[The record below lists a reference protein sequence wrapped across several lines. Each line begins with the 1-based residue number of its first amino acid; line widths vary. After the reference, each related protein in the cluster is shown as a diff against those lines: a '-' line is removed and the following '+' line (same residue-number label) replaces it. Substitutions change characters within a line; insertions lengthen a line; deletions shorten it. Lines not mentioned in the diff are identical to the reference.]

1 MSVKSVP
8 LNSDKA
14 MQKDIFRFAATLFSE
29 ENDVYSTV
37 DSQLQMIKC
46 IFFEKKNAYL
56 PLDEISNELLNNYKY
71 HISKDETLSIVRR
84 HKKVFIRLN
93 DDGIDLYKLTDV
105 AYSETVELQE
115 KNIDYYISQ
124 FIEFY
129 KISDSKKC
137 LESIHSYL
145 YELTTTNIN
154 SYKLLIYGKDNS
166 KFKSSELSVDVNFLD
181 DEGLKYVHDF
191 IDWDNG
197 EKNIALSNIVFSC
210 LEYCMLVNGDKPN
223 KLLVNSIRKREI
235 YVDTN
240 ILFRA
245 IGINGKSRQK
255 VVVAFLKKC
264 VQAKLKII
272 ISHNTK
278 KEFFDTVDY
287 YISQILKYPR
297 GNTFTGAYE
306 LLTDYTLFSFY
317 DDWRNEHPILSIRYF
332 KMYIQSL
339 YSKVVDDYGIID
351 DEKIPKAIYD
361 SDEFKECR
369 NKYSFSIKNKKRELK
384 SIYVAEDD
392 HYSLKDSHDATV
404 IGYVEF
410 LRDKA
415 EANKDIFFVSSDKLL
430 RYWDMDRKDREYPIV
445 IYPSQLFLILIKTC
459 GRSENDFESF
469 VSFINIKPTHRQIT
483 PEKANIILSGISSI
497 TEDLEAQRL
506 IASAICGDAYQDVVK
521 TSNADSEFYEKVK
534 LFSQK
539 YLEDELKAREEKI
552 KEIERQNEINESSI
566 GSLKSTVNY
575 QENIIKKDNDKIEE
589 INSAMEKQK
598 EQISAFAE
606 KKIMPKLIFNRYGV
620 LAIAIVLTFF
630 TLTFF
635 ALQFFFKNQ
644 SWNFAILFFDR
655 IKTTWFGENVGDFV
669 YVVDSIPIA
678 IVGYIWRVV
687 SKKLSMNKDD
697 YKAQLVEKYIS
708 RNKLK

>member
-1 MSVKSVP
+1 MSGLSIP
-8 LNSDKA
+8 LNNDKA

-46 IFFEKKNAYL
+46 IFVEKKNSYL
-56 PLDEISNELLNNYKY
+56 TRDEISNDLLNTFKY
-71 HISKDETLSIVRR
+71 HISKDEIRAIIKC
-84 HKKVFIRLN
+84 HKKVFVHLN
-93 DDGIDLYKLTDV
+93 NDGIDLYKLNDAV
-105 AYSETVELQE
+105 YSETVELQE
-115 KNIDYYISQ
+115 KNIDYYINQ
-124 FIEFY
+124 FIEQY
-129 KISDSKKC
+129 QIADSQKC

-181 DEGLKYVHDF
+181 DEGLGYVHDF

-235 YVDTN
+235 YLDTN

-245 IGINGKSRQK
+245 IGINGESRQK

-264 VQAKLKII
+264 VQARLKII

-297 GNTFTGAYE
+297 GNTFSGAYE
-306 LLTDYTLFSFY
+306 FFTDYTLFSFY
-317 DDWRNEHPILSIRYF
+317 DNWCNEHPMLSIRYF

-339 YSKVVDDYGIID
+339 YSKIIDYYGIID

-369 NKYSFSIKNKKRELK
+369 NKYSLSIKNKKRELK

-404 IGYVEF
+404 IGYVEL

-445 IYPSQLFLILIKTC
+445 IYPSQLFLVLIKTC

-469 VSFINIKPTHRQIT
+469 VSFINIKPTYRQIT

-521 TSNADSEFYEKVK
+521 TSNADSELYEKVK

-539 YLEDELKAREEKI
+539 YLEDELKAREEQI
-552 KEIERQNEINESSI
+552 KEIERQNAINESSI
-566 GSLKSTVNY
+566 GSLKSTVDY
-575 QENIIKKDNDKIEE
+575 QEKIIKKDNDKIEE

-598 EQISAFAE
+598 EQISTFAE
-606 KKIMPKLIFNRYGV
+606 KKIMPKFIFNRYGILV
-620 LAIAIVLTFF
+620 IAILLTLFSLAF
-630 TLTFF
+630 LG
-635 ALQFFFKNQ
+635 LQFFFKNQ
-644 SWNFAILFFDR
+644 SWNFSISFFNW

-669 YVVDSIPIA
+669 YVIDCVPVAIA
-678 IVGYIWRVV
+678 GYIWRIMRKV
-687 SKKLSMNKDD
+687 LSIDKDD
-697 YKAQLVEKYIS
+697 YKTQLVENYIS